1 MPGFIFTGTGFD
13 DPHGKLERFDV
24 AAAHATRLAIGD
36 LVRITGEA
44 NATTGTPQVDAP
56 TAGQSITGVISGIV
70 PGFATENFTDTG
82 LAALTAGSVLVQCDP
97 RAEYEVDVVN
107 GPLVVANTGLN
118 ADFVPTAATN
128 TAGYTQSNMV
138 LNATGVATTV
148 TLPLRIVKLLVGSD
162 GVLGSRALVRL
173 NTTTMIAGATGV

>member
-24 AAAHATRLAIGD
+24 AATHATRLAIGD
-36 LVRITGEA
+36 LVRM
-44 NATTGTPQVDAP
+44 TGTASATGVAQVDAP
-56 TAGQSITGVISGIV
+56 TAGQSVTGVISGIV

-82 LAALTAGSVLVQCDP
+82 LAASTAGSVLVQCDP

-107 GPLVVANTGLN
+107 GPLVVADVGLN
-118 ADFVPTAATN
+118 ATYVPTAATN

-138 LNATGVATTV
+138 LNATGIAATS
-148 TLPLRIVKLLVGSD
+148 TLPFRIVKLLVGSD

-173 NTTTMIAGATGV
+173 NESTVIAGATGV

>member
-36 LVRITGEA
+36 LVRL
-44 NATTGTPQVDAP
+44 TGTATAVTGVAQVDAP
-56 TAGQSITGVISGIV
+56 TAGQSVTGVISGIV

-82 LAALTAGSVLVQCDP
+82 LAAATAGSLLVQCDP

-107 GPLVVANTGLN
+107 GPLVVANVGLN
-118 ADFVPTAATN
+118 ATYVATAATN

-138 LNATGVATTV
+138 LNATGVATTE
-148 TLPLRIVKLLVGSD
+148 TLPFRIIKLLVGSD

-173 NTTTMIAGATGV
+173 NESTMIAGAAGI